1 MPFMV
6 QNKTQIV
13 SNTHKYKTIVSKI
26 HESHIRTSLYAMFCE
41 MWHHLHNLKNL
52 KSTHGEVLLWG
63 KLQAKRK
70 SENMTCNIFDE
81 KI

>member
-26 HESHIRTSLYAMFCE
+26 LT
-41 MWHHLHNLKNL
+41 W
-52 KSTHGEVLLWG
+52 KSYHTHKLICDVLRDVAPFAQFKELE
-63 KLQAKRK
+63 KHTCRSFTLRK
-70 SENMTCNIFDE
+70 VTG
-81 KI
+81 